1 MIDQQLDLFDARPDM
16 GPMAALHI
24 TKVAVGCTSPA
35 ELERRQAGRIAG
47 GELFITTR
55 YRPTRHAEL
64 IGGSIYWIIKHRLV
78 RRQTILGFEQSA
90 DCRWNIRLD
99 PRLVPVRTRPKR
111 AHQGWR
117 YLHDAD
123 RPADFDGDEDG
134 LAALPP
140 KMLND
145 LARLALI

>member
-1 MIDQQLDLFDARPDM
+1 MGAMAR
-16 GPMAALHI
+16 LHI
-24 TKVAVGCTSPA
+24 TKVAVGCASPA
-35 ELERRQAGRIAG
+35 ELEARQADRIADG
-47 GELFITTR
+47 TLFITTR

-64 IGGSIYWIIKHRLV
+64 VGGSIYWIVKHRLV
-78 RRQTILGFEQSA
+78 RRQTILGFEKA
-90 DCRWNIRLD
+90 GDGRWEIRLD
-99 PRLVPVRTRPKR
+99 ARLVPVRTRPKR

-117 YLHDAD
+117 YLKDED

-145 LARLALI
+145 LARLGLI